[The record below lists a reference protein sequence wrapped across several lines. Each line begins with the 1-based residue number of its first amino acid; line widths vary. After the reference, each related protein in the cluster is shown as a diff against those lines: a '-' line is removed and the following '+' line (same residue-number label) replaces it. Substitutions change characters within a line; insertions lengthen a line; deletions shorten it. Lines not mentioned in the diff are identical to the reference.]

1 MIFKIRNNL
10 FNKKVNAMLKKKF
23 HNWSMRLTYHFSCLH
38 PQEHSLKCFRS
49 QYKLLEEI
57 GRGGFGIV
65 YKAVRLS
72 DGSPVAVKY
81 ILHQHVRDWK
91 IVDRQMI
98 PSEAAHLQAVC
109 GMPGI
114 IRIIDW
120 FANSKGF
127 LIVMERPENCMDLF
141 DVISGYGRLDE
152 PMARLIFKQVIEAT
166 YQLFTKHS
174 LVHRDIKDENL
185 ILDMDSG
192 EIKMV
197 DFGAADYLESAKN
210 KGFQGT
216 KSYCPPEW
224 FKKKLYLPMES
235 TCWSLGVLLYL
246 IVTGLLPFKNE
257 IQICVG
263 KITFPEGIS
272 KECQHLI
279 RRLLCISPEG
289 RADLKEVLNH
299 AWMQMKV
306 EKLKQPFQL
315 ELRRRSVKKRSR
327 RRRGE
332 SVFDGVSD
340 DDEDMECMHRRFK
353 RSSEESVAKALDIPR
368 EVILAAEARRK
379 SLQTGNIH
387 SIRQKYK
394 DDNKYF
400 SNEILN
406 KDKTNLPSYGTVS
419 KQQIIIDSKD
429 EGNKLSRMYTN
440 SYYNG
445 LSVEERRR
453 TFKNKGRSKV
463 DQLRSC
469 PLSTETGDIITQS
482 QDVFA
487 SADDQFPVSFPKN
500 NPYRSFTSS
509 TRSRERTIL
518 MDDKTHTSTLAKLN
532 SSFETAIED
541 DANSVT
547 LSSTFTFYSANEE
560 QVDEPIYPQNE
571 RNFNKLSNVRNIF
584 NCDNDIFNDKKE
596 STGNLMTSSIHTNK
610 YFPSTSS
617 ITSVS
622 TTLMIRNN
630 EFKNSVDCTSD
641 SDYERDDLS
650 FQSHEDDVYYSSG
663 IVKGLSSRSLNKGLN
678 KKNDKDR
685 KYSMGNLQDYKV
697 SLPNNSNFGNLI
709 NEKYVNKNEDKH
721 SDDSKIYQRRF
732 SSVTDYN
739 NLKTSSNFLSPSPSK
754 LSSSSGEVVKEN
766 AKKSLSYFTQDLSEM
781 PCQSLL
787 KLTNRRDESNIINNR
802 QQTSHRYEREIS
814 PLRFPLAVFDV
825 NQVLKKKENNSI
837 TADIY

>member
-1 MIFKIRNNL
+1 
-10 FNKKVNAMLKKKF
+10 MLKKKF

-38 PQEHSLKCFRS
+38 PREHSLKCFRS

-98 PSEAAHLQAVC
+98 PSEAAHLQAIC

-114 IRIIDW
+114 VRIIDW
-120 FANSKGF
+120 FANPKGF

-141 DVISGYGRLDE
+141 DIISGYGRLDE
-152 PMARLIFKQVIEAT
+152 PMARLIFKQIVEAT
-166 YQLFTKHS
+166 YQLYNKHS
-174 LVHRDIKDENL
+174 LVHRDIKDENI
-185 ILDMDSG
+185 ILDMESG
-192 EIKMV
+192 EVKMV
-197 DFGAADYLESAKN
+197 DFGAADYLESAKH
-210 KGFQGT
+210 KVFQGT

-224 FKKKLYLPMES
+224 FKRKLYLPMES

-279 RRLLCISPEG
+279 RRLLCIAPEG

-299 AWMQMKV
+299 AWMQVKV
-306 EKLKQPFQL
+306 ERLKQPFQL

-353 RSSEESVAKALDIPR
+353 KNSEESIAKALDIPQ

-379 SLQTGNIH
+379 SLQNGVIN
-387 SIRQKYK
+387 SFQQKCKINNKYNSNDTINK
-394 DDNKYF
+394 NTLPPSSSKHPSTTSGKEDNK
-400 SNEILN
+400 
-406 KDKTNLPSYGTVS
+406 
-419 KQQIIIDSKD
+419 
-429 EGNKLSRMYTN
+429 KLSKVLSS

-445 LSVEERRR
+445 LSAEERRKA
-453 TFKNKGRSKV
+453 FKNKGRSKN
-463 DQLRSC
+463 DNLHSY
-469 PLSTETGDIITQS
+469 PILTETNDIITQS
-482 QDVFA
+482 QEIFA
-487 SADDQFPVSFPKN
+487 SADDHFPINFTKI
-500 NPYRSFTSS
+500 NPNRSFSS
-509 TRSRERTIL
+509 SIRSRERTTL
-518 MDDKTHTSTLAKLN
+518 MDDKFNISALSKLN

-560 QVDEPIYPQNE
+560 QPDDNIETNNHCSLTSLPYVEELIT
-571 RNFNKLSNVRNIF
+571 SNNTGTMKR
-584 NCDNDIFNDKKE
+584 NCDSETILA
-596 STGNLMTSSIHTNK
+596 TSIHNNK
-610 YFPSTSS
+610 QFPSTSS

-622 TTLMIRNN
+622 TTLMMRLSEI
-630 EFKNSVDCTSD
+630 KNSVDCTSD
-641 SDYERDDLS
+641 SDYEGDDLS
-650 FQSHEDDVYYSSG
+650 FQSHDDVSYLSATG
-663 IVKGLSSRSLNKGLN
+663 IKKRLSSRSFNKSTKESFN
-678 KKNDKDR
+678 KDKNR
-685 KYSMGNLQDYKV
+685 KYSAGNLQEYKIFPSKNSKFLV
-697 SLPNNSNFGNLI
+697 SKNNIKTSNHDITN
-709 NEKYVNKNEDKH
+709 NESTKL
-721 SDDSKIYQRRF
+721 SQRRL
-732 SSVTDYN
+732 SLMTDYN
-739 NLKTSSNFLSPSPSK
+739 NTTGNTNLLSPSPSK
-754 LSSSSGEVVKEN
+754 LSSSSGEIVKEN
-766 AKKSLSYFTQDLSEM
+766 AKKSFSYFTQDSSEV
-781 PCQSLL
+781 PCQN
-787 KLTNRRDESNIINNR
+787 LTKHSTNEGEESQMNRRQISQR
-802 QQTSHRYEREIS
+802 FEREIS

-825 NQVLKKKENNSI
+825 NQVSKSTEIRNNSI
-837 TADIY
+837 TTDIY

>member
-1 MIFKIRNNL
+1 
-10 FNKKVNAMLKKKF
+10 MLKKKF
-23 HNWSMRLTYHFSCLH
+23 HNWSMKLTYHFSCLH

-72 DGSPVAVKY
+72 DSSPVAVKY

-91 IVDRQMI
+91 VVDKQMI
-98 PSEAAHLQAVC
+98 PSEAAHLQAIC

-114 IRIIDW
+114 IKIIDW

-166 YQLFTKHS
+166 YQLYTKHS

-192 EIKMV
+192 EVKMV

-299 AWMQMKV
+299 AWMQIKV

-353 RSSEESVAKALDIPR
+353 KNSEESVAKALDIPH

-379 SLQTGNIH
+379 SLQCGGVNSTQHNNKNDH
-387 SIRQKYK
+387 KY
-394 DDNKYF
+394 Y
-400 SNEILN
+400 SSEMLN
-406 KDKTNLPSYGTVS
+406 KNKSTLPPYGSSS
-419 KQQIIIDSKD
+419 KPPISVEGKD
-429 EGNKLSRMYTN
+429 ESGKLPKTITN

-445 LSVEERRR
+445 LSAEERRR

-463 DQLRSC
+463 DHMRSY
-469 PLSTETGDIITQS
+469 PLSIETGDITTQS
-482 QDVFA
+482 QDIFA
-487 SADDQFPVSFPKN
+487 SADDNFPVSFPKN
-500 NPYRSFTSS
+500 VYNRSYSS
-509 TRSRERTIL
+509 SIRSREKTTL
-518 MDDKTHTSTLAKLN
+518 MDDKIHFSTLSKLN

-547 LSSTFTFYSANEE
+547 LSSTFTFYSAKEE
-560 QVDEPIYPQNE
+560 QCDDLNYSQLGNE
-571 RNFNKLSNVRNIF
+571 GNLCTFSNVDDIF
-584 NCDNDIFNDKKE
+584 KYDNDVFVKKQE
-596 STGNLMTSSIHTNK
+596 GNTNLMASTIHSNK
-610 YFPSTSS
+610 HFPSTSS
-617 ITSVS
+617 IASVS
-622 TTLMIRNN
+622 TTLMM
-630 EFKNSVDCTSD
+630 KNSEIKTSVDCTSD
-641 SDYERDDLS
+641 SDYEGDDLS
-650 FQSHEDDVYYSSG
+650 FQSQEDDTFHTSG
-663 IVKGLSSRSLNKGLN
+663 IVKRLSSRSLNKRSF
-678 KKNDKDR
+678 KKDDKDR
-685 KYSMGNLQDYKV
+685 KYSMGNLQDYRI
-697 SLPNNSNFGNLI
+697 SLLKNSKSKNLNSEQILQNNGTN
-709 NEKYVNKNEDKH
+709 YNKN
-721 SDDSKIYQRRF
+721 SKSNQRRF
-732 SSVTDYN
+732 SSSTDYYN
-739 NLKTSSNFLSPSPSK
+739 SLSTSGNLLSPSPSK

-766 AKKSLSYFTQDLSEM
+766 AKKTFSYFTQDSSEM
-781 PCQSLL
+781 PCQSIL
-787 KLTNRRDESNIINNR
+787 KLNDKDEESSHNINR
-802 QQTSHRYEREIS
+802 QQSSYRYQREIS

-825 NQVLKKKENNSI
+825 NQVLKSTETKNNSI
-837 TADIY
+837 TTDIY